1 MENIMIGLSNVMQP
15 MNLLICLG
23 GLFIGVLFGALPG
36 FSATMAVAIF
46 VPFTYVMEPGAALL
60 LLSALYCGG
69 VFGGSIP
76 AVLVGIP
83 GTPASAPTAWE
94 GKALVKKG
102 EAGRALSLVT
112 VASCFGGFVSSVALL
127 VCAPLLASIAK
138 MVGQPEQMFVAIFG
152 LSVVV
157 MLSQDNLFKGCMV
170 AIVTLLIATFGQ
182 DPVEGFP
189 RFTYGFSQLTAGFS
203 VVPVLIGL
211 FSLPEVF
218 KMLEDPFGK
227 MAESGKVGSM
237 KLKLTDIT
245 KNAFNAIRS
254 TIMGVI
260 IGIIPAAGPDIA
272 AFLAYNEAKKA
283 SKTPEEFGEGSPEGI
298 VAAEAANNGVTGG
311 SLIPLLTLGIP
322 GSAPAAIFLGAMI
335 IHGVRPGPT
344 LFTQHAAT
352 VYTMIIGFALIN
364 LLMYIVGMIYCK
376 FGSLILV
383 IPKSILATTIVVL
396 AVVGTFATN
405 KNMFDVFVMFGA
417 GILGYIMLRNDFPT
431 SPIALALL
439 LGTNMEK
446 AMSLTR
452 TMYEGEMYMIFSRPL
467 TTALCLF
474 TIFSFAFP
482 LTKIYLEKRKA
493 KKAAAAEKAE

>member
-1 MENIMIGLSNVMQP
+1 MENILIGFANVLQP

-69 VFGGSIP
+69 VYGGSIP

-102 EAGRALSLVT
+102 EGGRALHLVT
-112 VASCFGGFVSSVALL
+112 LASVFGGFWSSVALL
-127 VCAPLLASIAK
+127 LCAPLLAKIAK
-138 MVGQPEQMFVAIFG
+138 MVGQPEQMFVAVFG

-157 MLSQDNLFKGCMV
+157 MLAQDNLFKGCMV
-170 AIVTLLIATFGQ
+170 AFISLLLAAFGQ

-189 RFTYGFSQLTAGFS
+189 RFTYGLSELTGGFS

-237 KLKLTDIT
+237 KLKMTDIT
-245 KNAFNAIRS
+245 RNIGNAVRS
-254 TIMGVI
+254 TIWGVV

-272 AFLAYNEAKKA
+272 AFLCYNEAKKA
-283 SKTPEEFGEGSPEGI
+283 SKHPEEFGNGSPEGI
-298 VAAEAANNGVTGG
+298 VAAESGNNGVTGG

-344 LFTQHAAT
+344 LFTQHADT

-364 LLMYIVGMIYCK
+364 LLMYFVGMFFCK
-376 FGSLILV
+376 CGSLILI
-383 IPKSILATTIVVL
+383 IPKSILATVIVVL
-396 AVVGTFATN
+396 ATVGTFATN
-405 KNMFDVFVMFGA
+405 KNMFDVWVMFGA
-417 GILGYIMLRNDFPT
+417 GVIGYIMEKNHFPT
-431 SPIALALL
+431 APVALALL
-439 LGTNMEK
+439 LGTTMEK
-446 AMSLTR
+446 SMSLTR
-452 TMYEGEMYMIFSRPL
+452 TMYEGELHMVLTRPL
-467 TTALCLF
+467 ALALLLL
-474 TIFSFAFP
+474 TVFSFAFP
-482 LTKIYLEKRKA
+482 LIKIWKTNRKN
-493 KKAAAAEKAE
+493 

>member
-1 MENIMIGLSNVMQP
+1 MLESIMLGFTNVLQP

-46 VPFTYVMEPGAALL
+46 VPFTYVLEPGPALL

-69 VFGGSIP
+69 VYGGSIP

-127 VCAPLLASIAK
+127 VCAPLLAKIAK
-138 MVGQPEQMFVAIFG
+138 MVGQPEQMFVAVFG

-189 RFTYGFSQLTAGFS
+189 RFTYGFSELTGGFS

-245 KNAFNAIRS
+245 ENMFNALRS
-254 TIMGVI
+254 TIWGVV

-272 AFLAYNEAKKA
+272 AFLCYNEARKA
-283 SKTPEEFGEGSPEGI
+283 SKHPEEFGNGSAEGI
-298 VAAEAANNGVTGG
+298 VAAEAGNNGVTGG

-335 IHGVRPGPT
+335 IHGIRPGPT
-344 LFTQHAAT
+344 LFTRNAET
-352 VYTMIIGFALIN
+352 VYTMIIGFAIIN
-364 LLMYIVGMIYCK
+364 LLMFFVGMFYCK

-383 IPKSILATTIVVL
+383 IPKSILATVIVVL

-467 TTALCLF
+467 TTALALF
-474 TIFSFAFP
+474 TVFSFAYP
-482 LTKIYLEKRKA
+482 LIKMKLDK
-493 KKAAAAEKAE
+493 KKAAKSEQA

>member
-1 MENIMIGLSNVMQP
+1 MLENILIGFTNVFQP
-15 MNLLICLG
+15 MNLLICIG

-46 VPFTYVMEPGAALL
+46 VPFTYVMEPGPALL

-69 VFGGSIP
+69 VYGGSIP

-83 GTPASAPTAWE
+83 GTPASAPTALE

-102 EAGRALSLVT
+102 EGGRALNLVT
-112 VASCFGGFVSSVALL
+112 LASCFGGFWSSIALL
-127 VCAPLLASIAK
+127 ICAPLLAKIAK

-157 MLSQDNLFKGCMV
+157 MLSQDNLFKGCLV
-170 AIVTLLIATFGQ
+170 AIVSLLLATFGQ

-189 RFTYGFSQLTAGFS
+189 RFTYGLSQLTGGFS

-218 KMLEDPFGK
+218 KMLEDPDGK
-227 MAESGKVGSM
+227 MSETGTVGSM
-237 KLKLTDIT
+237 KLKPSDILP
-245 KNAFNAIRS
+245 NMGNAIRS
-254 TIMGVI
+254 TIWGVV
-260 IGIIPAAGPDIA
+260 IGIVPAAGPDIA

-283 SKTPEEFGEGSPEGI
+283 SKHPEEFGNGSAEAI
-298 VAAEAANNGVTGG
+298 IAAECANNGVTGG

-335 IHGVRPGPT
+335 IHGMRPGPT
-344 LFTQHAAT
+344 MFTQHADS

-364 LLMYIVGMIYCK
+364 LLMYAVGMFFCK

-383 IPKSILATTIVVL
+383 IPKSILATVIVVL

-417 GILGYIMLRNDFPT
+417 GVIGYIMLRNDFPT
-431 SPIALALL
+431 APVALALL
-439 LGTNMEK
+439 LGTTMEK

-452 TMYEGEMYMIFSRPL
+452 TMYEGELYMIFTRPL
-467 TTALCLF
+467 TTALALF
-474 TIFSFAFP
+474 TVFSFVFP
-482 LTKIYLEKRKA
+482 LVKMHLEK
-493 KKAAAAEKAE
+493 KKAAGKK

>member
-1 MENIMIGLSNVMQP
+1 MENIMLGFANVFQP
-15 MNLLICLG
+15 MNLLICIG

-46 VPFTYVMEPGAALL
+46 VPFTYVMAPGAALL

-83 GTPASAPTAWE
+83 GTPASAPTALE

-127 VCAPLLASIAK
+127 VCAPLLARIAK

-170 AIVTLLIATFGQ
+170 AIVTLLLATFGQ

-189 RFTYGFSQLTAGFS
+189 RFTYGFSELTGGFS

-218 KMLEDPFGK
+218 KMLEDPLGK
-227 MAESGKVGSM
+227 MAETGKVGSM

-245 KNAFNAIRS
+245 RNIGNAVRS
-254 TIMGVI
+254 TIWGVVV
-260 IGIIPAAGPDIA
+260 GIVPAAGPDIA

-283 SKTPEEFGEGSPEGI
+283 SKEPEQFGNGSAEGI
-298 VAAEAANNGVTGG
+298 VAAESANNGVTGG

-344 LFTQHAAT
+344 LFAQNAET
-352 VYTMIIGFALIN
+352 VYTLIIGFALIN
-364 LLMYIVGMIYCK
+364 LLMYLVGMFYCK

-383 IPKSILATTIVVL
+383 IPKSILATVIVVL

-405 KNMFDVFVMFGA
+405 KNMFDVLVMFGA

-431 SPIALALL
+431 SPVALALL

-452 TMYEGEMYMIFSRPL
+452 TMYEGELYMIFSRPL
-467 TTALCLF
+467 TTALALF
-474 TIFSFAFP
+474 TVFSFVFP
-482 LTKIYLEKRKA
+482 LVRTSWDK
-493 KKAAAAEKAE
+493 KKAAPRQDNS

>member
-1 MENIMIGLSNVMQP
+1 MLESIMLGFSNVMQP
-15 MNLLICLG
+15 VNLLICLG

-46 VPFTYVMEPGAALL
+46 VPFTYVLEPGPALL

-69 VFGGSIP
+69 VYGGSIP

-102 EAGRALSLVT
+102 EGGRALSLVT

-127 VCAPLLASIAK
+127 ICAPLLAKIAK
-138 MVGQPEQMFVAIFG
+138 MVGQPEQMFVAVFG

-189 RFTYGFSQLTAGFS
+189 RFTYGFSELTGGFS

-245 KNAFNAIRS
+245 ENMFNALRS
-254 TIMGVI
+254 TIWGVV

-272 AFLAYNEAKKA
+272 AFLCYNEARKA
-283 SKTPEEFGEGSPEGI
+283 SKHPEEFGNGSAEGI
-298 VAAEAANNGVTGG
+298 VAAEAGNNGVTGG

-322 GSAPAAIFLGAMI
+322 GSAPAAIFLGAI
-335 IHGVRPGPT
+335 S
-344 LFTQHAAT
+344 FTAS
-352 VYTMIIGFALIN
+352 VPVPLC
-364 LLMYIVGMIYCK
+364 LPV
-376 FGSLILV
+376 
-383 IPKSILATTIVVL
+383 
-396 AVVGTFATN
+396 
-405 KNMFDVFVMFGA
+405 
-417 GILGYIMLRNDFPT
+417 MLRLSIP
-431 SPIALALL
+431 
-439 LGTNMEK
+439 
-446 AMSLTR
+446 
-452 TMYEGEMYMIFSRPL
+452 
-467 TTALCLF
+467 
-474 TIFSFAFP
+474 
-482 LTKIYLEKRKA
+482 
-493 KKAAAAEKAE
+493 

>member
-1 MENIMIGLSNVMQP
+1 MENILLGFANVFQP

-94 GKALVKKG
+94 GKALVQKG

-112 VASCFGGFVSSVALL
+112 VASCFGGFISSVALL
-127 VCAPLLASIAK
+127 ICAPLLAKIAK

-157 MLSQDNLFKGCMV
+157 MLSQDNLFKGCLV

-237 KLKLTDIT
+237 KPT
-245 KNAFNAIRS
+245 
-254 TIMGVI
+254 
-260 IGIIPAAGPDIA
+260 
-272 AFLAYNEAKKA
+272 
-283 SKTPEEFGEGSPEGI
+283 
-298 VAAEAANNGVTGG
+298 
-311 SLIPLLTLGIP
+311 SLRTCSMP
-322 GSAPAAIFLGAMI
+322 SAPPSWAWSSASSPPPAPISPPSWPTT
-335 IHGVRPGPT
+335 RP
-344 LFTQHAAT
+344 A
-352 VYTMIIGFALIN
+352 
-364 LLMYIVGMIYCK
+364 
-376 FGSLILV
+376 
-383 IPKSILATTIVVL
+383 
-396 AVVGTFATN
+396 
-405 KNMFDVFVMFGA
+405 
-417 GILGYIMLRNDFPT
+417 
-431 SPIALALL
+431 
-439 LGTNMEK
+439 
-446 AMSLTR
+446 
-452 TMYEGEMYMIFSRPL
+452 RPL
-467 TTALCLF
+467 RLPKRSATAAPRASWPLRPPTTA
-474 TIFSFAFP
+474 
-482 LTKIYLEKRKA
+482 
-493 KKAAAAEKAE
+493 